1 MAQPLVEL
9 RCGKLVRD
17 GTILKA
23 DPRKGMVGVVVDD
36 QDLIH
41 FQWAERTA
49 TGTLEPESDQI
60 IFAGEA
66 SFEKASLVIFE
77 ASRKGKCNKS
87 KQLDVTNMR
96 AD

>member
-23 DPRKGMVGVVVDD
+23 DPRKGMVRVVMDD

-49 TGTLEPESDQI
+49 TGTTLEPESDQI

-66 SFEKASLVIFE
+66 SFEKARYYLVLAAIM
-77 ASRKGKCNKS
+77 NYIH
-87 KQLDVTNMR
+87 
-96 AD
+96 